1 MVILTILDMADTS
14 HMHQQ
19 PFLGP
24 LTSRVVLALV
34 VVALLRMLPERW
46 SWILFLSA
54 FLYHSALK
62 AFTPYPRTEAVFGTA
77 RLDSADRRRPGRE
90 VLSMAHL
97 CSLAYG
103 RFSIVRQTP
112 RLDGWELVEQADG
125 GILSL
130 FKRIS
135 SGSHQPT
142 WAVAI
147 RGTAYWRDVR
157 RDINLF
163 WDSVRP
169 TVTSAFSR
177 DAGEVVEAVRLLL
190 DRHGIQGNITFTG
203 HSLGASYAEVAFFL
217 LNRAYGSSCNAV
229 TFDSPGQ
236 PQSYR
241 RAINMPAALPGVFT
255 LLATPNMVN
264 TLNTPIAASANLWSC
279 NVGAN
284 ISLVT
289 VYEMTTVI
297 LNCLPSFPLRG
308 VLSLWEQNTMKH
320 QIKAII
326 DSIEVGDIHQ
336 TSATTWPRY
345 SARIA
350 RWMFSDR
357 PRTAELT
364 PTPQRPE
371 RVASGNGDARIGS
384 RTPRPMI
391 TSTAVDS
398 NIPDLP
404 ADPNDMEEKQPY
416 LIRDPYGELERFKEM
431 LVRTGTAVAF
441 AFCGL
446 TNAGKTSSLKA
457 ILGLPF
463 EDERLRIRYNV
474 NNTPHVIVTWSHSLD
489 LQSGGSACKVYLL
502 DIPGAGAA
510 AQLGDEEV
518 FNGDGG
524 SHARPW
530 VVDSATTIIERL
542 ADFVGCIFYVEKE
555 GAPQTTSVEFYEALK
570 KCADDRQLR
579 MRVLFN
585 CHTNIDA
592 HMVQGRINMARVFGI
607 PETAIV
613 AYRAVTE
620 AGLMAAARAEAK
632 HDVGPLLEM
641 WNRETSAAAVSAR
654 PLEFSSYRARLVQ
667 TMRAHELEMRSL
679 PPDRWDGFTGLAL
692 SVVAWVPGAAMWQV
706 ACGTGPLVLSVA
718 SVSVFAVPTAAVA
731 TLTGTVWATRRF
743 RITRQS
749 GWPSVGRKEKK

>member
-1 MVILTILDMADTS
+1 
-14 HMHQQ
+14 MHQQ

-24 LTSRVVLALV
+24 LDPRVVLALV
-34 VVALLRMLPERW
+34 VVALVRVLPLSW
-46 SWILFLSA
+46 SYAMVSLLLLHQW
-54 FLYHSALK
+54 ALK
-62 AFTPYPRTEAVFGTA
+62 AFTPYLRAETAFGTA
-77 RLDSADRRRPGRE
+77 GSAVRRKPRRE
-90 VLSMAHL
+90 VLTMAHL

-103 RFSIVRQTP
+103 RFSIVRQIP
-112 RLDGWELVEQADG
+112 RLDGWELIEQADG

-130 FKRIS
+130 FKRTVN
-135 SGSHQPT
+135 GSPQPT

-169 TVTSAFSR
+169 TVRSAFSR
-177 DAGEVVEAVRLLL
+177 DAAEMVEAVRLLL

-255 LLATPNMVN
+255 LNATPNMVN

-289 VYEMTTVI
+289 VYELTTVI
-297 LNCLPSFPLRG
+297 LKCLPSFPLRG
-308 VLSLWEQNTMKH
+308 ALSLWEQNTMKH

-404 ADPNDMEEKQPY
+404 ANPNDMEEKQPY
-416 LIRDPYGELERFKEM
+416 LIRDPDGELDRFKEM
-431 LVRTGTAVAF
+431 LNRTGPAVAF

-457 ILGLPF
+457 ILGLDF
-463 EDERLRIRYNV
+463 EDKRLRIRYNV
-474 NNTPHVIVTWSHSLD
+474 NNTPHAIVTYVDSLD
-489 LQSGGSACKVYLL
+489 LQSGRPATKIYLL
-502 DIPGAGAA
+502 DIPGAGAQE
-510 AQLGDEEV
+510 QLDDEEV
-518 FNGDGG
+518 QNGDGG
-524 SHARPW
+524 PQTRPW

-542 ADFVGCIFYVEKE
+542 ADFVGCVFYVEKE
-555 GAPQTTSVEFYEALK
+555 GAPRRDSVKFYKALK
-570 KCADDRQLR
+570 ECADRRQLR

-592 HMVQGRINMARVFGI
+592 HMVQGRINMARVFGV

-620 AGLMAAARAEAK
+620 AGLTAAARAEAK

-654 PLEFSSYRARLVQ
+654 PLEFSSQRARLVQ
-667 TMRAHELEMRSL
+667 TMRAQERREMRSL
-679 PPDRWDGFTGLAL
+679 RADRGEGLAVL
-692 SVVAWVPGAAMWQV
+692 SSSVAAWLPGAASSVWTIFGG
-706 ACGTGPLVLSVA
+706 AGPGLTVIGI
-718 SVSVFAVPTAAVA
+718 SVFAVPTAAVA

-743 RITRQS
+743 RITRRS
-749 GWPSVGRKEKK
+749 GWPSVERKEKR